1 MCMTAEKAVFGI
13 LVGVFEVAAV
23 AAAGATDADSPLE
36 EEGNPSSIISSLL
49 LGDVETSSTKV
60 AMVGGR
66 EV

>member
-1 MCMTAEKAVFGI
+1 MTAEKAVFGI
-13 LVGVFEVAAV
+13 LVGVLEV

-49 LGDVETSSTKV
+49 LGDVDTSSTKV